1 MSKLAELYASEVI
14 AGRKDIS
21 EVPAMLKKQVEELV
35 KQDESAGE

>member
-21 EVPAMLKKQVEELV
+21 EVPAMLKKKVEQMLQEM
-35 KQDESAGE
+35 ESAGE